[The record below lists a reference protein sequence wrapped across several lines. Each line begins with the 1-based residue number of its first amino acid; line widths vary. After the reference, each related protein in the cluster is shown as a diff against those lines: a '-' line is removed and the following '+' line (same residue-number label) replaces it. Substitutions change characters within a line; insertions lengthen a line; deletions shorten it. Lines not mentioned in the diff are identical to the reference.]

1 MATRYQI
8 SDEDIE
14 AALRYCRLHI
24 SKDATREDAKA
35 WLENKLSEVQ
45 EMGKNDPEKLESL
58 KKKLDANKDQGNP

>member
-24 SKDATREDAKA
+24 SKDTTREDAKA

-45 EMGKNDPEKLESL
+45 EMGESDPNKLEDL
-58 KKKLDANKDQGNP
+58 KKKLDGNKDQEN